1 MQYKRIVAARKG
13 GPDALELVEEKLPD
27 PGAAEVRIKVLTA
40 GVLLADVL
48 WQQGQVPGGPRPPF
62 TPGYDVVGL
71 VDAVGQDVADF
82 SEGQTIA
89 ALIQYGGYAQYA
101 NVPAEQV
108 VLVPDGLH
116 PAEVVCLTVG
126 YLTAYQI
133 FHHLAKLI
141 PGRRV
146 LVHGAAGGTGSAMLD
161 LGRQMGL
168 EVYGTASRPK
178 HDLVASLG
186 ATPINYRHDDFVR
199 NICEFTDDGVDLVV
213 DPIGGPNL
221 SRSFETLRPG
231 GLLVS
236 TAAISAVRGD
246 VSPMAAASA
255 MVRLPIWNA
264 LPNKRKATA
273 FDVVGYS
280 RDHPADYH
288 ADLKQ
293 LMEFLLAGEIEPV
306 IGARFPLEEARQ
318 AQEMLLNFGAQGK
331 VVLICG

>member
-1 MQYKRIVAARKG
+1 MQYKRLVAVRSG
-13 GPDALELVEEKLPD
+13 GPEVLELVEEDLSD
-27 PGAAEVRIKVLTA
+27 PGAGEVRIKVQAA
-40 GVLLADVL
+40 GVLLADIL
-48 WQQGQVPGGPRPPF
+48 WQQGLAPGGPKPPF

-71 VDAVGQDVADF
+71 VDAIGDNVVDF
-82 SEGQTIA
+82 QEGQPVA
-89 ALIQYGGYAQYA
+89 ALIQYRGYAQYA
-101 NVPAEQV
+101 NVLAEQV
-108 VLVPDGLH
+108 APVPAGLD

-133 FHHLAKLI
+133 FHHVAKLV
-141 PGRRV
+141 PGQRI
-146 LVHGAAGGTGSAMLD
+146 LIHGAAGGTGSAMLD

-168 EVYGTASRPK
+168 EVYGTASKPK

-246 VSPMAAASA
+246 VTPMAAAST

-264 LPNKRKATA
+264 LPNKKKAMA
-273 FDVVGYS
+273 FDVVRYS
-280 RDHPADYH
+280 RDHLDDYH
-288 ADLKQ
+288 EDLKQ
-293 LMEFLLAGEIEPV
+293 LMDLLAAGQIEPV
-306 IGARFPLEEARQ
+306 IAIPLPPRRSPPGPGAVIGF
-318 AQEMLLNFGAQGK
+318 
-331 VVLICG
+331 